1 MSIISDPPS
10 RPPSMTSA
18 VPADACRN
26 DGAGQDPN
34 RTEITKSPGGIIPV
48 HGIPPLT
55 VRVLVIVEGGFDV
68 QFLKRIS
75 RVLHADD
82 PDLPDLRAL
91 EQAGTI
97 IFVPIGGSN
106 FCHWTHRLA
115 GLAIPEFHLY
125 DREVLPLTTEREQAA
140 DLVNRRPGC
149 HAVVTSKRAI
159 ENYLAPQSILEV
171 RGIAVTFGDHDDV
184 PQLVAQRMLELS
196 GGPVWSDLPSRGR
209 RRLRD
214 RAKKWLNTEAVAR
227 MTAAR
232 LAERDPDGD
241 IRLWLTTIAWMVGL
255 QD

>member
-1 MSIISDPPS
+1 MA
-10 RPPSMTSA
+10 SA
-18 VPADACRN
+18 VPADACGN
-26 DGAGQDPN
+26 DGVGQDPN
-34 RTEITKSPGGIIPV
+34 RTETTKSPGGIIPV
-48 HGIPPLT
+48 HAIPPRT
-55 VRVLVIVEGGFDV
+55 VRALVIVEGSFDV
-68 QFLKRIS
+68 EFLKRVS
-75 RVLHADD
+75 RILHADD
-82 PDLPDLRAL
+82 PNLPDLRAL

-115 GLAIPEFHLY
+115 GLEIPEFHLY
-125 DREVLPLTTEREQAA
+125 DREVPPLTAEREQAA

-149 HAVVTSKRAI
+149 HAVLTSTRAI
-159 ENYLAPQSILEV
+159 ENFLDPHALLEA
-171 RGIAVTFGDHDDV
+171 RGIDIAFGDHDDV

-196 GGPVWSDLPSRGR
+196 GGPVWSELPSRGR

-241 IRLWLTTIAWMVGL
+241 IRLWLTTIAWMAGL
-255 QD
+255 HN